1 MLILKS
7 SDGARRVSAE
17 SKEVSRVK
25 AKVPGTEPARTVRI
39 VASFK
44 KESMGPFTE
53 SHRRRDPGEGCLVP
67 DET

>member
-53 SHRRRDPGEGCLVP
+53 SHRR
-67 DET
+67 